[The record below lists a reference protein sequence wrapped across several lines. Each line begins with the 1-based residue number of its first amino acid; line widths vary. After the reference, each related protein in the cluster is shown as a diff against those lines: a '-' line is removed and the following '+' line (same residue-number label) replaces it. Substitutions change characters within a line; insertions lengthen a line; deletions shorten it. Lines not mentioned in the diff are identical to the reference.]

1 MVVERLARVGSQVM
15 WEGGGIGKVMGE
27 GNSGKP
33 GLGFLAEG
41 KTSGQGGT
49 SGQVRHLVGEII
61 SMHLVI
67 GMTVY
72 FVFWTVSLLLGCYI

>member
-1 MVVERLARVGSQVM
+1 MARVGSEVM

-41 KTSGQGGT
+41 ETSGQGGT
-49 SGQVRHLVGEII
+49 RGQVRHLAKI
-61 SMHLVI
+61 
-67 GMTVY
+67 
-72 FVFWTVSLLLGCYI
+72 